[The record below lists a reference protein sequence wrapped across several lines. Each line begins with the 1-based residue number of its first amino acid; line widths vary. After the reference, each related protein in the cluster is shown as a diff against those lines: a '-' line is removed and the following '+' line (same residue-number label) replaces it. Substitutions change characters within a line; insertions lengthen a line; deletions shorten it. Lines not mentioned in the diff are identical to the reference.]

1 MGNRFKNVATQEG
14 ITFSIS
20 GVKERV
26 IVYSFA
32 LLVGGTSVANII
44 IPNRP
49 DPFTGKDGAKLG
61 DRIDVLELEVS
72 SCRQRNSTHKEQ
84 QASELATIKAK
95 TLSNEYLIKQCMR
108 ITGQ

>member
-1 MGNRFKNVATQEG
+1 MATQEG

-49 DPFTGKDGAKLG
+49 DPFTGKDGEKLE

-72 SCRQRNSTHKEQ
+72 SCRQRNSAHKEQ
-84 QASELATIKAK
+84 QASEIATIKAR
-95 TLSNEYLIKQCMR
+95 TLSNKYLIERCLT